1 MGLNITL
8 SISDEDQKILEDNLI
23 NPELWIKTM
32 VSENT
37 ANCYSRLQQ
46 KWTVKLMED
55 SEFTDAIPSN
65 KSDFITLVT
74 ERSDYKTAKEI
85 SEQ

>member
-1 MGLNITL
+1 MKKQQIA
-8 SISDEDQKILEDNLI
+8 I
-23 NPELWIKTM
+23 
-32 VSENT
+32 
-37 ANCYSRLQQ
+37 QQ

>member
-1 MGLNITL
+1 MALNLTL

-23 NPELWIKTM
+23 DPETWIKTM
-32 VSENT
+32 VREKT

-55 SEFTDAIPSN
+55 TSFTDSIPSI

-74 ERSDYKTAKEI
+74 SRSDYKTAKQI
-85 SEQ
+85 SEE

>member
-32 VSENT
+32 MSEKT
-37 ANCYSRLQQ
+37 ANCYST
-46 KWTVKLMED
+46 KVD
-55 SEFTDAIPSN
+55 SQIDGG
-65 KSDFITLVT
+65 
-74 ERSDYKTAKEI
+74 
-85 SEQ
+85 Q

>member
-1 MGLNITL
+1 MALNLTL
-8 SISDEDQKILEDNLI
+8 SISDEDKKILEDNLI
-23 NPELWIKTM
+23 DPETWIKTM
-32 VSENT
+32 VSEKT

-55 SEFTDAIPSN
+55 TSFTDSIPSI

-74 ERSDYKTAKEI
+74 SRSDYKTAKQI
-85 SEQ
+85 SEE

>member
-23 NPELWIKTM
+23 DPETWIKTM
-32 VSENT
+32 VSEKT

-55 SEFTDAIPSN
+55 TSFTDPIPST
-65 KSDFITLVT
+65 KTEFINLVT
-74 ERSDYKTAKEI
+74 SRSDYKTAKQI
-85 SEQ
+85 SEE